1 MAVRVITAPPGFGKT
16 LNMTRIALQ
25 LFNEHNEINF
35 MNELNDKIHKREKVY
50 KVNIYSN
57 YPILLKKSKKDM
69 LWIDGAGNLKSG
81 KEIYSN
87 KMKFTDM
94 CLSWNF
100 CDNASFF
107 IDEIAFTYDSM
118 EYKDFP
124 DAISHFFMIHRHLS
138 YNMIY
143 TNSQSVSRIIKRV
156 LCVSE
161 EYWNVISMIKFLPF
175 YNRVKFKITYDI
187 KSTKDSENIID
198 DRQEIV
204 IKWFNKRK
212 VYNAYDT
219 KYLSELK
226 KGLQMYNKGQ
236 WTSKRMTKEEILNN
250 FIVSKE
256 EKERLKELEF

>member
-1 MAVRVITAPPGFGKT
+1 MAVRVITAPPGYGKT
-16 LNMTRIALQ
+16 LNMTRIALE
-25 LFNEHNEINF
+25 LFNKHNEISYI
-35 MNELNDKIHKREKVY
+35 NELKDKITKKEKIY

-57 YPILLKKSKKDM
+57 YPILLKKSDKMM
-69 LWIDGAGNLKSG
+69 LWVDGAGNIKTG

-87 KMKFTDM
+87 KLKFTDM

-100 CDNASFF
+100 CDEASFF

-124 DAISHFFMIHRHLS
+124 DAISHFFMIHRHLN

-143 TNSQSVSRIIKRV
+143 TNSQSISRIIKRV

-161 EYWNVISMIKFLPF
+161 EYWNVISMWKFIPIF
-175 YNRVKFKITYDI
+175 NRVKFKITYDM
-187 KSTKDSENIID
+187 KSSKESENIID

-204 IKWFNKRK
+204 IKWFNKKK
-212 VYNAYDT
+212 VYEAYDT
-219 KYLSELK
+219 KYLGELK
-226 KGLQMYNKGQ
+226 QGLEMYNKGQ
-236 WTSKRMTKEEILNN
+236 WTSKRMTKQEILEN

-256 EKERLKELEF
+256 EKERLKNLDF

>member
-1 MAVRVITAPPGFGKT
+1 MAVRVITAPPGYGKT
-16 LNMTRIALQ
+16 LNMTRIALE
-25 LFNEHNEINF
+25 LFNKHNEITYI
-35 MNELNDKIHKREKVY
+35 NELKNKITKKEKIY

-57 YPILLKKSKKDM
+57 YPILLKKSDSDM
-69 LWIDGAGNLKSG
+69 LWVDGAGNIQTG

-87 KMKFTDM
+87 KLKFTDM

-100 CDNASFF
+100 CEEASFF

-124 DAISHFFMIHRHLS
+124 DAISHFFMIHRHLN

-143 TNSQSVSRIIKRV
+143 TNSQSISRIIKRV

-161 EYWNVISMIKFLPF
+161 EYWNVISMWKFIPIF
-175 YNRVKFKITYDI
+175 NRVKFKITYDM
-187 KSTKDSENIID
+187 KSSKESENIID

-204 IKWFNKRK
+204 IKWFNKKK
-212 VYNAYDT
+212 VYEAYDT
-219 KYLSELK
+219 KYLGELK
-226 KGLQMYNKGQ
+226 KGLEMYNKGQ
-236 WTSKRMTKEEILNN
+236 WTSKRMTKQEILEN

-256 EKERLKELEF
+256 EKERLKNLEF

>member
-1 MAVRVITAPPGFGKT
+1 MAVRVITAPPGYGKT
-16 LNMTRIALQ
+16 LNMTRIAIE
-25 LFNEHNEINF
+25 LFNKHNEINLI
-35 MNELNDKIHKREKVY
+35 NELRDKILKKDKIYR
-50 KVNIYSN
+50 VNIYSN
-57 YPILLKKSKKDM
+57 YPILLKKSDKNL
-69 LWIDGAGNLKSG
+69 LWVDGAGNVKTG

-87 KMKFTDM
+87 VIKFTDM

-100 CDNASFF
+100 CEEASFF

-124 DAISHFFMIHRHLS
+124 DAISHFFMIHRHLG

-143 TNSQSVSRIIKRV
+143 TNSQSISRIIKRV

-161 EYWNVISMIKFLPF
+161 EYWNVISMIKFLPIF
-175 YNRVKFKITYDI
+175 NRVKFKITYDM
-187 KSTKDSENIID
+187 KSSKESENIVD

-212 VYNAYDT
+212 VYEAYDT

-226 KGLQMYNKGQ
+226 KGLEKYDRGQ
-236 WTSKRMTKEEILNN
+236 WKSKRMTKEEILNN

-256 EKERLKELEF
+256 EKERLKDLEF